1 LLLRE
6 KIKLVVPGESSRTSS
21 FSALRGLSERLFGSE
36 PAQSRKNPITLARIF
51 DRQSRSPELHSLIND
66 LKPIRQRIL
75 ANSVL
80 QGWAKWFGWILVAL
94 AVVAAASSKLA
105 APVVAVTIVAFAV
118 AIGIVAMI
126 WRERPS
132 HYEVAR
138 RLDCAAGLKD
148 RLSTAVFLGA
158 VDDPHGMVGEQRR
171 DALQRLGK
179 FDRRELF
186 PLAWPGDG
194 KRATALVLL
203 VAGLFACR
211 IHHRPPLISLL
222 QSTAHSQLLQS
233 ILAPI
238 ARTVEKDIQ
247 RTIAMVTAKP
257 DTVGEETQRA
267 QEASTEDLW
276 KTDEKSDTA
285 DQQKNAADSGNQPQD
300 QMQPPGDQEGTPSA
314 DGRQQDGNSQQQ
326 ESKNGN
332 ESSDGK
338 SQEQSEQAGPQGKQS
353 ASQSL
358 MQALKNMM
366 SKSPNQQSSNARPNQ
381 QPPNSQ
387 GSPQSGNSNQPGA
400 TESDKRGDSKGN
412 SDAKQKASQTASEG
426 AGSQQGTKDLRT
438 DLESHPVNAV
448 PDRVALESSGFKEQT
463 RMKVATETG
472 TAQMAIREQATQQDA
487 VTNGSEQENIPAR
500 YRFYVQRYFE
510 HSDNTKQ

>member
-1 LLLRE
+1 
-6 KIKLVVPGESSRTSS
+6 
-21 FSALRGLSERLFGSE
+21 
-36 PAQSRKNPITLARIF
+36 
-51 DRQSRSPELHSLIND
+51 
-66 LKPIRQRIL
+66 
-75 ANSVL
+75 
-80 QGWAKWFGWILVAL
+80 
-94 AVVAAASSKLA
+94 
-105 APVVAVTIVAFAV
+105 
-118 AIGIVAMI
+118 
-126 WRERPS
+126 
-132 HYEVAR
+132 VAR
-138 RLDCAAGLKD
+138 RLDFAAGLKD
-148 RLSTAVFLGA
+148 RLSTAIFLGT
-158 VDDPHGMVGEQRR
+158 VQDSDGIVGKQRR
-171 DALQRLGK
+171 DALERLGK
-179 FDRRELF
+179 FDRRALF
-186 PLAWPGDG
+186 PFEWPGNG
-194 KRATALVLL
+194 KRAAALVLL
-203 VAGLFACR
+203 VAGLFAYR
-211 IHHRPPLISLL
+211 IHHQPPLISLL

-238 ARTVEKDIQ
+238 ARTLEKDIQ

-257 DTVGEETQRA
+257 DTVGEDAQRTE
-267 QEASTEDLW
+267 EAATDDLW
-276 KTDEKSDTA
+276 KADEKSDTA
-285 DQQKNAADSGNQPQD
+285 DQQKNAADAGNQPQD
-300 QMQPPGDQEGTPSA
+300 QMQPPSDQEGTPSA

-326 ESKNGN
+326 ENNNGN

-338 SQEQSEQAGPQGKQS
+338 TQQQSEQAGPQGKQS

-366 SKSPNQQSSNARPNQ
+366 SKSPSQQSSNGRPNQ

-438 DLESHPVNAV
+438 DMESHPVNAV

-463 RMKVATETG
+463 RMKVTTETG
-472 TAQMAIREQATQQDA
+472 TAQMAIRDQAMQQDA

-510 HSDNTKQ
+510 HADNTKQ

>member
-1 LLLRE
+1 MLLRE
-6 KIKLVVPGESSRTSS
+6 KINLVVPGQSSGRAS
-21 FSALRGLSERLFGSE
+21 FSALRDLSGKLLAIE
-36 PAQSRKNPITLARIF
+36 PSQSNEAPITLARLF
-51 DRQSRSPELHSLIND
+51 DERSHSPELHSLIET
-66 LKPIRQRIL
+66 LKPIRARIL

-80 QGWAKWFGWILVAL
+80 QAWVKWFGWIVVVL
-94 AVVAAASSKLA
+94 AAVAAVSSKLA
-105 APVVAVTIVAFAV
+105 EPLFVVAVIALVG
-118 AIGIVAMI
+118 AIGILAAI
-126 WRERPS
+126 WRDRPS

-138 RLDCAAGLKD
+138 RLDFAAGLKD
-148 RLSTAVFLGA
+148 RLSTAIFLGGIQNP
-158 VDDPHGMVGEQRR
+158 DGIVGEQRK
-171 DALQRLGK
+171 DALERLGK
-179 FDRRELF
+179 FDRRVLF
-186 PLAWPGDG
+186 PFKWPGNG
-194 KRATALVLL
+194 KRAAALVLL
-203 VAGLFACR
+203 VAGLFAYR
-211 IHHRPPLISLL
+211 IRHQAPLISLL

-238 ARTVEKDIQ
+238 ARAVEKDIQ

-257 DTVGEETQRA
+257 DSVGEDAQRA
-267 QEASTEDLW
+267 GEAATEDLW
-276 KTDEKSDTA
+276 KTDEKSDTG
-285 DQQKNAADSGNQPQD
+285 DQQKNAADAGNQPPD
-300 QMQPPGDQEGTPSA
+300 QVQPPGDQEGTPSA

-326 ESKNGN
+326 ESNNGN

-338 SQEQSEQAGPQGKQS
+338 TQEQSEQAGPQGKQS

-366 SKSPNQQSSNARPNQ
+366 SKSPSQQSSNGRPNQ

-400 TESDKRGDSKGN
+400 PETDKRGDSKGN

-438 DLESHPVNAV
+438 DMELHPLNAV

-472 TAQMAIREQATQQDA
+472 TAQMPIRDQGTQQDA

-510 HSDNTKQ
+510 HAGNAK

>member
-6 KIKLVVPGESSRTSS
+6 KIKLVVPGESSGRSS
-21 FSALRGLSERLFGSE
+21 FSALRGLSAKLF
-36 PAQSRKNPITLARIF
+36 ARKLGRSHENPITLARIF
-51 DRQSRSPELHSLIND
+51 DRQSCSPELHSLIEA

-80 QGWAKWFGWILVAL
+80 QGWAKWFGWIFVAL
-94 AVVAAASSKLA
+94 AAVAAASSKLV
-105 APVVAVTIVAFAV
+105 APVWAVGVVAFAV
-118 AIGIVAMI
+118 AIGILVVN
-126 WRERPS
+126 WRDRPS

-138 RLDCAAGLKD
+138 RLDFAAGLKD
-148 RLSTAVFLGA
+148 RLSTAIFLGA
-158 VDDPHGMVGEQRR
+158 VQDPGGIVGEQRK

-186 PLAWPGDG
+186 PLTWPGNG
-194 KRATALVLL
+194 KRAVALVLL
-203 VAGLFACR
+203 VAGLFAYR
-211 IHHRPPLISLL
+211 IHHQPPLISLL
-222 QSTAHSQLLQS
+222 QSTARSQLLQS
-233 ILAPI
+233 ILAPL

-257 DTVGEETQRA
+257 DTVGEDAQRA
-267 QEASTEDLW
+267 EEAATEDLW
-276 KTDEKSDTA
+276 KSDEKSDTA
-285 DQQKNAADSGNQPQD
+285 DQQRNAANAGDQRQD
-300 QMQPPGDQEGTPSA
+300 QMQPPADQEGTPAA

-353 ASQSL
+353 MSQSL

-366 SKSPNQQSSNARPNQ
+366 SKSPNQQSSSARPNQ

-400 TESDKRGDSKGN
+400 TESDKRGDSKGS

-472 TAQMAIREQATQQDA
+472 TAQMPIQEQASQQDA

-510 HSDNTKQ
+510 HADNAKQ

>member
-6 KIKLVVPGESSRTSS
+6 KIKLVVPGEAPGRSS
-21 FSALRGLSERLFGSE
+21 FSTLRGLSGKLFAVE
-36 PAQSRKNPITLARIF
+36 PSQSPENPITLARLF
-51 DRQSRSPELHSLIND
+51 DGQSRSPELNSLIET
-66 LKPIRQRIL
+66 LKAIRQRIL
-75 ANSVL
+75 VNSIL
-80 QGWAKWFGWILVAL
+80 RGWVKWFGWILIALALVAAVSSKLAVPVLVVGVVAL
-94 AVVAAASSKLA
+94 AVAIA
-105 APVVAVTIVAFAV
+105 IVAL
-118 AIGIVAMI
+118 I
-126 WRERPS
+126 WRDRPS

-138 RLDCAAGLKD
+138 RLDSAAGLRD
-148 RLSTAVFLGA
+148 RLSTAIFLGA
-158 VDDPHGMVGEQRR
+158 VQDADGIVGEQRK

-186 PLAWPGDG
+186 PFEWLGNG
-194 KRATALVLL
+194 KRAAALVLL
-203 VAGLFACR
+203 VAGLFAYR
-211 IHHRPPLISLL
+211 IHHQPPLISLL

-238 ARTVEKDIQ
+238 ARSVEKDIQ
-247 RTIAMVTAKP
+247 RTIAMVMAKP
-257 DTVGEETQRA
+257 ESVGEDAQRTE
-267 QEASTEDLW
+267 EAATEDLW

-285 DQQKNAADSGNQPQD
+285 DQQKNAADAGNQPQD
-300 QMQPPGDQEGTPSA
+300 QMQPPSDQEGMPSA
-314 DGRQQDGNSQQQ
+314 DGHQQDGNSQQQ
-326 ESKNGN
+326 ENNNGN
-332 ESSDGK
+332 QSSDGK
-338 SQEQSEQAGPQGKQS
+338 TQEHSEQAGPQGKQS

-366 SKSPNQQSSNARPNQ
+366 SKSPSQQSSNGRPNQ

-400 TESDKRGDSKGN
+400 TESDKRGDSKGS

-426 AGSQQGTKDLRT
+426 AGSQQGTKELRT

-463 RMKVATETG
+463 RMKVAAETG
-472 TAQMAIREQATQQDA
+472 TAQMAIRDKATQQDA

-510 HSDNTKQ
+510 RADNAKQ

>member
-6 KIKLVVPGESSRTSS
+6 KINLVVPGESSGRSS
-21 FSALRGLSERLFGSE
+21 FSALRGLSGKLLAIE
-36 PAQSRKNPITLARIF
+36 PAQSHQNPITLARIF
-51 DRQSRSPELHSLIND
+51 DQQSRSPELHSLVD
-66 LKPIRQRIL
+66 ALKPIRQRIL
-75 ANSVL
+75 TNSVL
-80 QGWAKWFGWILVAL
+80 QGWVRWFGWILIVL
-94 AVVAAASSKLA
+94 AVVAAVSSKLA
-105 APVVAVTIVAFAV
+105 APIFIVGVVALAV
-118 AIGIVAMI
+118 AVGILVVI
-126 WRERPS
+126 WRDRPS

-138 RLDCAAGLKD
+138 RLDFAAGLKD
-148 RLSTAVFLGA
+148 RLSTAIFLGA
-158 VDDPHGMVGEQRR
+158 AQDTGGIVGEQRQ

-186 PLAWPGDG
+186 PFEWPGSG
-194 KRATALVLL
+194 KRAAALVLL
-203 VAGLFACR
+203 VAGLFAYR

-257 DTVGEETQRA
+257 DTVGEETQRT
-267 QEASTEDLW
+267 EGASTDDLW
-276 KTDEKSDTA
+276 KSDEKSDTA
-285 DQQKNAADSGNQPQD
+285 DQQKNAADAGNQPQD

-314 DGRQQDGNSQQQ
+314 DGRQDSNSQQQ

-332 ESSDGK
+332 EGSDGK
-338 SQEQSEQAGPQGKQS
+338 TQEQSEQTGPQGKQS
-353 ASQSL
+353 MSQSL

-366 SKSPNQQSSNARPNQ
+366 SKSPSQQSSNGRPNQ

-400 TESDKRGDSKGN
+400 TESDRRGDSKGS

-472 TAQMAIREQATQQDA
+472 TAQMAIRDQATQQDA

-510 HSDNTKQ
+510 HADTAKQ